1 MIFLVKGTCTL
12 GAKFRGKDGSTVK
25 EIPATF
31 TSDPNGGS
39 VAVGIMDDDTMEQ
52 IGNAEIYGDFDPAG
66 YLARALELLN
76 PRRRGNIPDFEL
88 ICKDMFK
95 DQGRNRCM
103 FEEYCDCSCTRSCQ
117 DCIVGQWI
125 EETKD
130 EEAE

>member
-12 GAKFRGKDGSTVK
+12 GFKVRGKDGSIVK

-39 VAVGIMDDDTMEQ
+39 VAVGIMDDDTMEPL
-52 IGNAEIYGDFDPAG
+52 GNAELYGDYDQAG
-66 YLARALELLN
+66 YLSRALELLN
-76 PRRRGNIPDFEL
+76 PSRHGNIPNFEM
-88 ICKDMFK
+88 ICKEMFK
-95 DQGRNRCM
+95 DQGRNRCI
-103 FEEYCDCSCTRSCQ
+103 FEEYCDDRWSSICR

-130 EEAE
+130 EED

>member
-1 MIFLVKGTCTL
+1 MIFLVKGNCTL
-12 GAKFRGKDGSTVK
+12 GRKMRDQDGNISK

-31 TSDPNGGS
+31 TSDQEGGS
-39 VAVGIMDDDTMEQ
+39 VAVGILDDDTMEQ

-95 DQGRNRCM
+95 DQGRNRC
-103 FEEYCDCSCTRSCQ
+103 SCTISCQ

-130 EEAE
+130 EED